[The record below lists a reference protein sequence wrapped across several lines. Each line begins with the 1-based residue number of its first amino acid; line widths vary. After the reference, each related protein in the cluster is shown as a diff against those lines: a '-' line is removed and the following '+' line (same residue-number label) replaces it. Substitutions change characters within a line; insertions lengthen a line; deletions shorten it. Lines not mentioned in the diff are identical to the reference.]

1 MTRGILLTAAA
12 FVMLAAPAF
21 AQDKCSAPNA
31 PAIPNG
37 KTAATAEL
45 VQAQKDVV
53 AFIKSSD
60 DYQVCILAA
69 ITASENEA
77 KENKKAPGQRGA
89 GRFALRARCASHQ
102 TALSDEPINAPMS
115 EALFLAHIEDMGSV
129 APALCEAGA
138 EEERQY
144 YSSPCCVSSRQGQD
158 SRLAVLNGHPILI
171 LGICCARCRRR
182 HRAFGEMKSVFVRVQ
197 E

>member
-77 KENKKAPGQRGA
+77 KENKKAPDPA
-89 GRFALRARCASHQ
+89 IKKALEAKGDANQ
-102 TALSDEPINAPMS
+102 KVKETVGKAYNA
-115 EALFLAHIEDMGSV
+115 AAAAYKQAH
-129 APALCEAGA
+129 P
-138 EEERQY
+138 
-144 YSSPCCVSSRQGQD
+144 
-158 SRLAVLNGHPILI
+158 
-171 LGICCARCRRR
+171 
-182 HRAFGEMKSVFVRVQ
+182 K
-197 E
+197 